1 MNSTFL
7 DFLTVNKGHY
17 ALESGLHGDVWFDLE
32 IAYIHPHLLRAFTDR
47 LATLLSDY
55 DLSGI
60 CGALVGG
67 AFVGYSVATKLG
79 IDFLYT
85 ERYISNANGL
95 ETVTYRL
102 PKGLR
107 SAVANRRIGI
117 VDDVINAGSAVTKT
131 CKELRSLGANPVV
144 IGSILTVGGESPKRL
159 SDEFPPVVSLEHLE
173 SGLWLPLECP
183 LCNSGTQLI
192 DPYETDVRKFVP

>member
-1 MNSTFL
+1 MNGSFL

-32 IAYIHPHLLRAFTDR
+32 VAYIHPQLLRSFTDR
-47 LATLLSDY
+47 LATQLSEY
-55 DLSGI
+55 DLSAI

-79 IDFLYT
+79 IDFFYT
-85 ERYISNANGL
+85 DRYISNANGL

-107 SAVANRRIGI
+107 SAVANRKIGV

-144 IGSILTVGGESPKRL
+144 IGSILTVGGKSPTRL

-183 LCNSGTQLI
+183 LCNSGIQLT
-192 DPYETDVRKFVP
+192 DPYETDVRNFVP